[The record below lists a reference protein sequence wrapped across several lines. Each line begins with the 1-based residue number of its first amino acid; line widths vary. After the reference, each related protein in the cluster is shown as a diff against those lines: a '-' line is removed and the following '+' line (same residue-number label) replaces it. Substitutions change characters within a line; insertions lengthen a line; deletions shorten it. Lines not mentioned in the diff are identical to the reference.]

1 VKSSSVARVLIFSFL
16 AVCQVTFVLAQDL
29 AMPPEEFAQR
39 RAAVL
44 EQMPD
49 SSVAIFHA
57 ALLKT
62 RSNDVEYEYRQKNS
76 LFYLT
81 GITDQNVALVL
92 VKGGVD
98 IDSVKSSE
106 VLFVPRRNSRMASFL
121 GKTISTERAKNELGF
136 EVVKGY
142 GNFGKLLGK
151 FLTGRKEL
159 LYSFPVESLYDAVS
173 NQRYFIAQKAK
184 KSFKAKFNG
193 LTIKSPNKIL
203 SGLRQIKSPAELRL
217 LQKAIDIT
225 GEAHLAAMRAAKPE
239 MYEYQ
244 LEAIIEYVFKF
255 SGAEYPAFPSIV
267 GSGPNSTILHHW
279 KNRRQL
285 AKGDL
290 VVVDI
295 GAEVQGY
302 SADVTRT
309 IPANGKFSKEQR
321 EIYEIVLRAQ
331 KEAIAAVKP
340 GVPFRDVHKVAKKII
355 KEAGYAKY
363 FNHSTSHYLGLDTH
377 DVGDR
382 GPLQPGMVITVEPG
396 IYISEGTE
404 IDKAY
409 WNIGVRIE
417 DDVLV
422 TEDGYQLLS
431 HKAPREI
438 ADIEKIM
445 KEESKLFSIL
455 D

>member
-1 VKSSSVARVLIFSFL
+1 MKSSSVARVLIFL
-16 AVCQVTFVLAQDL
+16 IIAVCQFTLVLAQDL
-29 AMPPEEFAQR
+29 AIPPEEFAKR
-39 RAAVL
+39 RSAVL
-44 EQMPD
+44 QQMPD

-62 RSNDVEYEYRQKNS
+62 RSNDVEYEYRQDNN
-76 LFYLT
+76 LYYLT
-81 GITDQNVALVL
+81 GITDRNVALVL
-92 VKGGVD
+92 VKAGVD

-106 VLFVPRRNSRMASFL
+106 VLFIPRGNPRMASVL
-121 GKTISTERAKNELGF
+121 GKSISMERVKKELGF
-136 EVVKGY
+136 EVVKRY
-142 GNFGKLLGK
+142 GDFAKMVDK
-151 FLTGRKEL
+151 FLIGRKEL
-159 LYSFPVESLYDAVS
+159 LYCFPVEFLYDTVS

-184 KSFKAKFNG
+184 KSLKKKFDG
-193 LTIKSPNKIL
+193 LKVKSPSKIL
-203 SGLRQIKSPAELRL
+203 AGLRQIKSSAELRL

-239 MYEYQ
+239 LHEYQ

-285 AKGDL
+285 DKDDL
-290 VVVDI
+290 VVIDI
-295 GAEVQGY
+295 GAEFQGY

-309 IPANGKFSKEQR
+309 IPANGKFSKEQK

-340 GVPFRDVHKVAKKII
+340 GVPFRDVHKVAKKVIR
-355 KEAGYAKY
+355 EAGYAKY
-363 FNHSTSHYLGLDTH
+363 FNHGTSHYLGLDTH

-382 GPLQPGMVITVEPG
+382 GPLQNGMVITVEPG
-396 IYISEGTE
+396 IYIPEGAE

-422 TEDGYQLLS
+422 TENGHKLLS

>member
-1 VKSSSVARVLIFSFL
+1 MKSSSVARVLVSFIIV
-16 AVCQVTFVLAQDL
+16 VCLFTLVLAQDL
-29 AMPPEEFAQR
+29 AIPPEEFARR

-49 SSVAIFHA
+49 NSVAIFHA

-62 RSNDVEYEYRQKNS
+62 RSNDVEYEYRQNS
-76 LFYLT
+76 NLFYLT
-81 GITDQNVALVL
+81 GTTDQNVALVL

-106 VLFVPRRNSRMASFL
+106 VLFVPRGNSRMVSVL
-121 GKTISTERAKNELGF
+121 GKTISMERAKNELGF

-142 GNFGKLLGK
+142 GDFGKLVAK

-159 LYSFPVESLYDAVS
+159 LYSFPVEFLYDAVS
-173 NQRYFIAQKAK
+173 DQRYFIAQKAK
-184 KSFKAKFNG
+184 KFFKAKFDG
-193 LTIKSPNKIL
+193 LKVKSPNKIL
-203 SGLRQIKSPAELRL
+203 SVLRQIKSPAELRL

-225 GEAHLAAMRAAKPE
+225 GEAHLAAMRASKPE

-295 GAEVQGY
+295 GAEYQGY

-309 IPANGKFSKEQR
+309 IPANGKFSKEQK
-321 EIYEIVLRAQ
+321 EIYAIVLQAQ

-340 GVPFRDVHKVAKKII
+340 GVPFRDVHKVAKKVIRD
-355 KEAGYAKY
+355 AGYAKY
-363 FNHSTSHYLGLDTH
+363 FNHGTSHYLGLDTH

-396 IYISEGTE
+396 IYIPEGAE
-404 IDKAY
+404 MDKAY

-422 TEDGYQLLS
+422 TEDGHKLLS
-431 HKAPREI
+431 HKASREI

-445 KEESKLFSIL
+445 KEESKRFSLL